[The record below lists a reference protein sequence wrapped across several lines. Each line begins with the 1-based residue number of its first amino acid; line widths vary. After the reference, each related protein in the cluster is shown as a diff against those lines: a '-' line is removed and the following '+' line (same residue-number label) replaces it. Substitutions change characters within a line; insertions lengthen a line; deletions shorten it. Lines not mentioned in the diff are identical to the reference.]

1 MADNKIM
8 VERELFQMKNK
19 SYFSYFI
26 KGVVRGKEIRV
37 QIVPPNKDTDR
48 GGYAVL
54 DVVFGNE
61 MQAELVVVPYEM
73 KDESG
78 KVIKGNTYMVRSY
91 DEDGTVYECPIKP
104 AKKSDKSF
112 LNMLLR

>member
-1 MADNKIM
+1 MSNNLM
-8 VERELFQMKNK
+8 VERETFVKNDK
-19 SYFSYFI
+19 TFFTYFI
-26 KGVVRGKEIRV
+26 KGVLRGKQIRIQV
-37 QIVPPNKDTDR
+37 APPNKDTDK
-48 GGYAVL
+48 GGYSVL
-54 DVVFGNE
+54 DVVFGDAME
-61 MQAELVVVPYEM
+61 AELVVNPFEI

-104 AKKSDKSF
+104 LRTSDKSF

>member
-1 MADNKIM
+1 MENTKIK
-8 VERELFQMKNK
+8 VERETFK
-19 SYFSYFI
+19 SNGKEYFSYFI
-26 KGVVRGKEIRV
+26 KGIVRGRNVKAAV
-37 QIVPPNKDTDR
+37 VPPDK

-54 DVVFGNE
+54 DIVFDGE
-61 MQAELVVVPYEM
+61 MEAELVVMPFEI
-73 KDESG
+73 KDEHG

-104 AKKSDKSF
+104 AKASDKSF